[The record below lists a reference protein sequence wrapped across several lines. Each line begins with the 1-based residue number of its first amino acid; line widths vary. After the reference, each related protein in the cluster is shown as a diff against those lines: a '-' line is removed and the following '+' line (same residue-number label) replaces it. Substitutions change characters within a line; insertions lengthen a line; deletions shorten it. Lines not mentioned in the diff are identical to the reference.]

1 MNRPEVAQVWQY
13 AGATP
18 STRRAPIRL
27 MPRSFVTE
35 PTTEPERPITV
46 LIAEDDESLRGL
58 LARTL
63 WEEGYR
69 TLEARDGG
77 VALQMARLARP
88 HLRLV
93 ITDVMMPNL
102 DGHQLGQHL
111 AVECP
116 DTPIIYISAYPP
128 GDLFRRDGPAGA
140 MFLQKP
146 FSIQELQA
154 MVRSAVR
161 ADRLPGP
168 A

>member
-1 MNRPEVAQVWQY
+1 MA
-13 AGATP
+13 
-18 STRRAPIRL
+18 
-27 MPRSFVTE
+27 E
-35 PTTEPERPITV
+35 PTAHPERPITV
-46 LIAEDDESLRGL
+46 LIAEDDESLRAL

-63 WEEGYR
+63 WDEGYR

-88 HLRLV
+88 HLQLV

-102 DGHQLGQHL
+102 SGTELGQHL
-111 AVECP
+111 AIESP
-116 DTPIIYISAYPP
+116 ETPIIYISAYPP

-146 FSIQELQA
+146 FSIAELQA

-161 ADRLPGP
+161 ANRVQGS

>member
-1 MNRPEVAQVWQY
+1 MA
-13 AGATP
+13 
-18 STRRAPIRL
+18 
-27 MPRSFVTE
+27 E
-35 PTTEPERPITV
+35 PTAHPERPITV
-46 LIAEDDESLRGL
+46 LIAEDDELLRAL

-63 WEEGYR
+63 WDEGYR

-88 HLRLV
+88 HLQLV

-102 DGHQLGQHL
+102 SGTELGQHL
-111 AVECP
+111 AIESP
-116 DTPIIYISAYPP
+116 ETPIIYISAYPP

-146 FSIQELQA
+146 FSIEDLQA
-154 MVRSAVR
+154 MVRLAVR
-161 ADRLPGP
+161 ANRVQGS

>member
-1 MNRPEVAQVWQY
+1 MAQVWQY
-13 AGATP
+13 GRVA
-18 STRRAPIRL
+18 L
-27 MPRSFVTE
+27 HPRSVHSQVHAEVSVAE
-35 PTTEPERPITV
+35 PIVQPERPITV
-46 LIAEDDESLRGL
+46 LIAEDEESLRAL

-77 VALQMARLARP
+77 VALQMARQAHP
-88 HLRLV
+88 HLQLV
-93 ITDVMMPNL
+93 ITDIMMPNL
-102 DGHQLGQHL
+102 NGHQLGQHL
-111 AVECP
+111 AIECP

-146 FSIQELQA
+146 FSIQDLQA

-161 ADRLPGP
+161 GNRVQGSA
-168 A
+168 

>member
-1 MNRPEVAQVWQY
+1 MA
-13 AGATP
+13 
-18 STRRAPIRL
+18 
-27 MPRSFVTE
+27 E
-35 PTTEPERPITV
+35 PTVQPERPVTV

-69 TLEARDGG
+69 TLEARDGA
-77 VALQMARLARP
+77 VALQMARQVHP
-88 HLRLV
+88 HLQLV
-93 ITDVMMPNL
+93 ITDVVMPNL
-102 DGHQLGQHL
+102 SGHELGQHL
-111 AVECP
+111 ATECP

-146 FSIQELQA
+146 FSMQDLQA

-161 ADRLPGP
+161 PRRVQKSV
-168 A
+168 